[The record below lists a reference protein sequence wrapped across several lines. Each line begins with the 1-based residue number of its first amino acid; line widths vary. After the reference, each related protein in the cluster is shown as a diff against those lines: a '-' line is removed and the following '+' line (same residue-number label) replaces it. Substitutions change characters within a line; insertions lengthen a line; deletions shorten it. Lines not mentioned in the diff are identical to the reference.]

1 MGMRG
6 ASRLASAALLVL
18 SFGTSGPDRAG
29 AQAASTP
36 REYDFRTEFQQS
48 LTGNIS
54 QLTGVKALVSLG
66 QYQER
71 LLILDHAGQAPPR
84 LIQQSF
90 ASGQR
95 AELLRPVIARD
106 LSGQRKQTFAVP
118 SGQDYSP
125 TSGMGVITLGPRRG
139 RILTVHAL

>member
-1 MGMRG
+1 MLFRLGEGEFHVRRKSLVVSKMMVGWKETDNSLRIDPVNMRQ
-6 ASRLASAALLVL
+6 AIRDSRR
-18 SFGTSGPDRAG
+18 GPVVMRL
-29 AQAASTP
+29 
-36 REYDFRTEFQQS
+36 YQQS
-48 LTGNIS
+48 LTGDIS

-95 AELLRPVIARD
+95 AELLRPVIA
-106 LSGQRKQTFAVP
+106 
-118 SGQDYSP
+118 
-125 TSGMGVITLGPRRG
+125 
-139 RILTVHAL
+139 